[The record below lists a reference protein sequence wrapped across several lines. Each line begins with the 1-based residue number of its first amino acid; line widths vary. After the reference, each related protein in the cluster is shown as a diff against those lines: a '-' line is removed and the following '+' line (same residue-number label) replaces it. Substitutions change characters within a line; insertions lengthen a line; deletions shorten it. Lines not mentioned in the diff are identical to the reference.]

1 MTDTTQD
8 DALHLTRTI
17 PTPSSLSPEARAAI
31 SMGAALVPDRLANP
45 QVYPALDDNAA
56 WKARIAVMDEAI
68 LTGFAARGDTV
79 DADVEKIDVDG
90 IDVYVI
96 IPAGADTAD
105 DAPLLYDIHG
115 GALIAGGG
123 EACKMMG
130 TNAAVRCRLA
140 TWSVD
145 YRMPPDHPY
154 PTPLDDCVTVYRALL
169 DIKPA
174 EKIAVAGG
182 SAGGNLA
189 AALMLRARAEG
200 LPMPKALL
208 LFTPEADLTE
218 SGDSFDTNEG
228 VDHVLVGGLTASIA
242 LYAQGH
248 DLRDPYLSPLF
259 GDLSGFPPTF
269 LQTGTRDLFLSNTV
283 RMHRALRDAGVD
295 AELHV
300 WEAMPHG
307 GFFGAP
313 EDDEIGVEVRRFLEK
328 HL

>member
-17 PTPSSLSPEARAAI
+17 PTPSSVSSEAQAAI
-31 SMGAALVPDRLANP
+31 AMGAALVPDRLANP
-45 QVYPALDDNAA
+45 QAYPALDDNAA

-68 LTGFAARGDTV
+68 LAGFAARGDTV
-79 DADVEKIDVDG
+79 DADVQKIDVDG

-130 TNAAVRCRLA
+130 TNAAVRSRLA

-154 PTPLDDCVTVYRALL
+154 PTPLDDCVTVYRALV

-174 EKIAVAGG
+174 DKIAVAGG

-189 AALMLRARAEG
+189 AALMLRARAQG

-228 VDHVLVGGLTASIA
+228 IDHVLVSRLTESIA

-283 RMHRALRDAGVD
+283 RMHRALREAGVD

-313 EDDEIGVEVRRFLEK
+313 EDDEIGVEVRRFLDK